1 MLSLL
6 INHEALQNEA
16 WKVGM
21 TEEPETT
28 EMNNTWKLIKL
39 HAKKAAKVKSVYK
52 LKHNTDILT
61 ITMGLN
67 WPIKKETKGHI

>member
-21 TEEPETT
+21 TEEPETI

-52 LKHNTDILT
+52 LKHNPN
-61 ITMGLN
+61 GSFA
-67 WPIKKETKGHI
+67 KHRHINN